1 MSPVILLSVLLVCIP
16 AAGLAWSVLTADK
29 QGRTALDMA
38 LGKGGPG
45 RAGQAPAPRPTTIA
59 LLRKLMGVPQ

>member
-1 MSPVILLSVLLVCIP
+1 MDPVVDLLAKNGARLNV
-16 AAGLAWSVLTADK
+16 ADK
-29 QGRTALDMA
+29 QGRTPLDMA